1 MSNLSRRALP
11 GALILASLAFPAS
24 AAALP
29 VTVNLRVEGLT
40 KTVFDGPV
48 TTDAHP
54 VTTATAGTHTCD
66 GTNGA
71 AQPAPGPTA
80 TGALDDAAR
89 VGGFTI
95 DGPYGN
101 FGIDDYF
108 MERVSDERVDPATQ
122 YWSLWLDQAFSAL
135 GGCQARVV
143 AGQDVLWAAVPFSV
157 SVPLKLTGPGSAT
170 VGEPVALRVTDG
182 QTGAAQAGA
191 SVAGSST
198 GADGSA
204 AVSFAQ
210 KGIYRLKAEKP
221 GTIRSNTVVLCVDP
235 AGALACSSTDTVGP
249 TLVAGA
255 AGGQRG
261 GLASTRGR
269 SRTMLISWAGDDQTG
284 SGVAYYSVE
293 VRELA
298 DGAGAAQADEAGWR
312 SLLDKSPANG
322 LHFRGEAGDAYAF
335 RITATD
341 RALNQTTLET
351 QPVVVPVDD
360 RNRLLWSF
368 SNKGWKRLKARSAW
382 GGTVMR
388 ARKAGATARLRFR
401 GTRVTLVGR
410 RLPRGGRIR
419 VTVDGKSRVV
429 RLRGRASR
437 RSVLWGSGKL
447 AAGDHTL
454 RVRTLGGGLV
464 ELDAVA
470 PSP

>member
-11 GALILASLAFPAS
+11 GALILASLAVPTG

-54 VTTATAGTHTCD
+54 VTTASAGTHKCD

-89 VGGFTI
+89 IGGFTL

-101 FGIDDYF
+101 FGIEDYF
-108 MERVSDERVDPATQ
+108 IERVADQRVDPSTE
-122 YWSLWLDQAFSAL
+122 YWSLWLDQVFSQL

-170 VGEPVALRVTDG
+170 VGEPVSLRVTDG
-182 QTGAAQAGA
+182 QTGAPQAGA
-191 SVAGSST
+191 GVAGSST
-198 GADGSA
+198 GADGA
-204 AVSFAQ
+204 ATVSFAQ

-235 AGALACSSTDTVGP
+235 SGAAPCSSTDSAGP
-249 TLVAGA
+249 ALVAGA

-261 GLASTRGR
+261 GLASTWGR
-269 SRTMLISWAGDDQTG
+269 SRTMLISWAADDGAG
-284 SGVAYYSVE
+284 SGVAYYSVD

-298 DGAGAAQADEAGWR
+298 DGAGAAQAGWR

-322 LHFRGEAGDAYAF
+322 LHFRGEAGAAYAF

-341 RALNQTTLET
+341 RALNQTTFET
-351 QPVVVPVDD
+351 PPVVVPVDD
-360 RNRLLWSF
+360 RSRLLWSF
-368 SNKGWKRLKARSAW
+368 SKKGWKRLKARSAW
-382 GGTVMR
+382 GGSVMR
-388 ARKAGATARLRFR
+388 ARSAGATARLGFR

-410 RLPRGGRIR
+410 KLPRGGRMR
-419 VTVDGKSRVV
+419 VTVDGQSRVV
-429 RLRGRASR
+429 RLRGRAAA
-437 RSVLWGSGKL
+437 RSVLWTSARL
-447 AAGDHTL
+447 AAGEHTL